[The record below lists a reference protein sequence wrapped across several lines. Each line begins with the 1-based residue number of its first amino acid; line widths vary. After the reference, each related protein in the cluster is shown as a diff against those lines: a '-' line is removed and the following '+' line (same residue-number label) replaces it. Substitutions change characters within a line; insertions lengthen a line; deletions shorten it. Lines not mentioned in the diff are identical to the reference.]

1 MSTVSLPYAVYY
13 QIVPIN
19 SMSAVAL
26 GPTGGQKG
34 DIITRLVVT
43 VNALVGSSVILIDDA
58 KSYTIVAENT
68 PIGVYVINMD
78 AASLKGAWSMKT
90 GLGVSVMA
98 IGQFT

>member
-19 SMSAVAL
+19 SISAVAL
-26 GPTGGQKG
+26 GPTGGKRG
-34 DIITRLVVT
+34 DMITRLIVT
-43 VNALVGSSVILIDDA
+43 VNAPVASTVILMDNNT
-58 KSYTIVAENT
+58 SYTIVAENT

-78 AASLKGAWSMKT
+78 AESSKGAWSMKT
-90 GLGVSVMA
+90 GVGASVMA